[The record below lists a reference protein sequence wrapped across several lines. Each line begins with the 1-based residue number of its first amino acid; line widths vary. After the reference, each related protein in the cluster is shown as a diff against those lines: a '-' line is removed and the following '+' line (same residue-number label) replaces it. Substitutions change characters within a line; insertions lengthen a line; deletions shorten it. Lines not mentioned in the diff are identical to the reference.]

1 MTTRERRLAFVILA
15 FILVAG
21 AGFAGYQFYLQP
33 MNAYARQI
41 SDYQRDIDEL
51 EETRQRIMKERER
64 LKPYTKISLPFTPNT
79 QATADIARRTDV
91 ARGKYVEKLIDMLQK
106 SGFTSVVVND
116 KKPENK
122 STPQYK
128 LKGVVTKGKDMSIY
142 TRLEFNVD
150 AKGNEASLTKWM
162 EQFYKLQLL
171 HQIKNMT
178 LMRPLNPTTGAKPN
192 ELDVKMTIEALVL
205 EGAEQRKTLEPA
217 TPVNL
222 PPVLAPGRDYV
233 SIAAKDL
240 FYGPAPVRFDRPDPP
255 TPFVDANPHIK
266 LTEIVTKGSY
276 GPEAKLWNQIHGQL
290 YTISPRKAGDGYY
303 VDRSKDIN
311 GISTSLGP
319 STPDIKMYDDD
330 DEPREPYSWMVI
342 KLLDEGLVLKGS
354 KNPRKDPTKTYHL
367 LRPGRSLSDAEP
379 LSKADLKRLGINE
392 EKEKDKTKPEEPVE
406 DPAQA
411 KKEKAP

>member
-1 MTTRERRLAFVILA
+1 MTTRERRLAYVILA
-15 FILVAG
+15 FIVVAG
-21 AGFAGYQFYLQP
+21 AGFIGYQFYLQP
-33 MNAYARQI
+33 MNVYARQI
-41 SDYQRDIDEL
+41 SDLDDDIE
-51 EETRQRIMKERER
+51 RIQNDTNKIVAERNR
-64 LKPYTKISLPFTPNT
+64 LAPYVKISLPFTPNT

-91 ARGKYVEKLIDMLQK
+91 ARGKYVEKLIDMLKK
-106 SGFTSVVVND
+106 SGFDSIVVND

-150 AKGNEASLTKWM
+150 AKGNMASLTKWQ

-171 HQIKNMT
+171 HQIKNMSV
-178 LMRPLNPTTGAKPN
+178 MRPLNPTTGGKPN

-205 EGAEQRKTLEPA
+205 EGAEQRKTLEPT

-222 PPVLAPGRDYV
+222 PPVLAPGRDYA

-240 FYGPAPVRFDRPDPP
+240 FYGPAPTRLTQPDPP

-276 GPEAKLWNQIHGQL
+276 GPEARLWNQLHGQL

-303 VDRSKDIN
+303 VERSKELN
-311 GISTSLGP
+311 GIPTSLGP

-330 DEPREPYSWMVI
+330 DEPREEYSWTVI
-342 KLLDEGLVLKGS
+342 KLLDEGLVIKGS
-354 KNPRKDPTKTYHL
+354 KNPKKKEPKSYHL
-367 LRPGRSLSDAEP
+367 LRPGRFLIEAES
-379 LSKADLKRLGINE
+379 LSKAELKRLGISE
-392 EKEKDKTKPEEPVE
+392 EKEKSKPEEPVE
-406 DPAQA
+406 EPAQA
-411 KKEKAP
+411 KKETDP